1 MAKKDK
7 KIKEDMPQ
15 GTEEGESSNK
25 KLDDVLSGINILAG
39 AVNKLVELQTAVD
52 KEEKVEKKQ
61 VGHSY
66 TPHLDD
72 DTYPKDYLPPKF
84 RKIVDEH
91 LSADFGAR
99 VVDFEDRTEFQFD
112 IIVPEKY
119 SSVTKEDREKGVQDI
134 RTRII
139 PRALGENGVR
149 EWCQLIRKNL
159 NKYYTNEG
167 KASPFINSAE

>member
-1 MAKKDK
+1 MAKEEKAPQEPKVK
-7 KIKEDMPQ
+7 KEKKM
-15 GTEEGESSNK
+15 SSDA
-25 KLDDVLSGINILAG
+25 KLDILIG
-39 AVNKLVELQTAVD
+39 AVGKLVELQQTAIEREQHPIVV
-52 KEEKVEKKQ
+52 EEKKII
-61 VGHSY
+61 GRSF
-66 TPHLDD
+66 TPHMDD
-72 DTYPKDYLPPKF
+72 ETYPKDYIPPKF
-84 RKIVDEH
+84 RKIVNEF
-91 LSADFGAR
+91 LSEDFGAR
-99 VVDFEDRTEFQFD
+99 VVDFEDRTDFQFD

-119 SSVTKEDREKGVQDI
+119 SSVTREDRAKGVEDI

>member
-1 MAKKDK
+1 MKKEKKEKVAK
-7 KIKEDMPQ
+7 II
-15 GTEEGESSNK
+15 EEVDPIDK
-25 KLDDVLSGINILAG
+25 KLDILIR
-39 AVNKLVELQTAVD
+39 AVSKLVELQTAD
-52 KEEKVEKKQ
+52 KTKDKVKENT
-61 VGHSY
+61 VGRSY

-72 DTYPKDYLPPKF
+72 DTYPKDYIPPKF
-84 RKIVDEH
+84 RKIVDEN
-91 LSADFGAR
+91 LSPEFGAR
-99 VVDFEDRTEFQFD
+99 VVDFEDRTDFQFD
-112 IIVPEKY
+112 IVVPEKY

-159 NKYYTNEG
+159 NRYYTNEG

>member
-1 MAKKDK
+1 MAKEEKAPQEPKVK
-7 KIKEDMPQ
+7 KEKKM
-15 GTEEGESSNK
+15 SSDA
-25 KLDDVLSGINILAG
+25 KLDLLIG
-39 AVNKLVELQTAVD
+39 AVGKLVELQMSAVSTKTD
-52 KEEKVEKKQ
+52 ASETKTI
-61 VGHSY
+61 GRSFI
-66 TPHLDD
+66 PHMDD
-72 DTYPKDYLPPKF
+72 ETYPKDYIPPKF
-84 RKIVDEH
+84 RKIVNEF
-91 LSADFGAR
+91 LSEDFGAR
-99 VVDFEDRTEFQFD
+99 VVDFEDRTDFQFD

-119 SSVTKEDREKGVQDI
+119 SSVTKEDRAKGVEDI